1 MKKNKWIAAGVL
13 ALATYCQLA
22 SAAVSVQQA
31 ERLKGELTPLGAER
45 AGNGKDIPPWRGGLT
60 SPVLEYK
67 KAGQHHPN
75 PYPQDKPLFVITAAN
90 KDRYKEHLTEG
101 QMALFATYPDS
112 FKMPIYKT
120 RRTAAAPELIYE
132 NTYKN
137 AIRTELNA
145 GGAGLRYAYGGT
157 PFPIAKTGLEVIW
170 NHITRW
176 RGVFFSRRSSEV
188 AVQKDGAYSLV
199 TVQQDILFNYY
210 NPNVTID
217 ELNNILFYYLSFTK
231 APARLAGGAV
241 LVHETIDQ
249 IEEARQAWGYNAGQ
263 RRVRRAP
270 NLAYDTPIAAADG
283 LRYADDTDMFNG
295 APDRYNWTLVGKKEI
310 FIPYNNYELSSNN
323 LTYQEILKPGHLN
336 PDYTRYEKHRVWVVE
351 ANLKEGSRHVY
362 QKRRFFIDEDTWG
375 IAVADQYD
383 AAGDLWRVSM
393 AYLKNYY
400 ELPVTWSALDVFHDV
415 KARRYHV
422 QGLDN
427 EERGTV
433 DFSLAIPSS
442 QYFTPSA
449 LRRRGKR

>member
-1 MKKNKWIAAGVL
+1 MKKHNWVAAGVL
-13 ALATYCQLA
+13 VLAAFSQLTT
-22 SAAVSVQQA
+22 AAVSVQQA

-45 AGNGKDIPPWRGGLT
+45 AGNGKDIPVWRGGVSVPALD
-60 SPVLEYK
+60 YK
-67 KAGQHHPN
+67 KSGQHHPN
-75 PYPQDKPLFVITAAN
+75 PYPQDKPLFVITADN
-90 KDRYKEHLTEG
+90 VETHKEFLTDG
-101 QMALFATYPDS
+101 QLALFKTYPDT
-112 FKMPIYKT
+112 FKMPIYQT
-120 RRTAAAPELIYE
+120 RRSAAAPEWIYE

-137 AIRTELNA
+137 AIRAELNQN
-145 GGAGLRYAYGGT
+145 GAGLRYAYGGI
-157 PFPIAKTGLEVIW
+157 PFPIAKNGLEAIW

-188 AVQKDGAYSLV
+188 AVQKDGGFSLV

-210 NPNVTID
+210 NPTATID

-249 IEEARQAWGYNAGQ
+249 VEESRQAWGYNAGQ

-283 LRYADDTDMFNG
+283 LRYADDTDMYNG
-295 APDRYNWTLVGKKEI
+295 APDRYDWKLVEKKEI
-310 FIPYNNYELSSNN
+310 YIPYNNYDLSSKQ
-323 LTYQEILKPGHLN
+323 LTYKEILKPGHIN
-336 PDYTRYEKHRVWVVE
+336 PDHTRYEKHRVWVVE
-351 ANLKEGSRHVY
+351 ATLKEGARHVY
-362 QKRRFFIDEDTWG
+362 NKRRFFLDEDTWG

-383 AAGDLWRVSM
+383 SAGDLWRVSM

-400 ELPVTWSALDVFHDV
+400 ELPVTWTTLDVFHDV

-427 EERGTV
+427 EERSTV
-433 DFSLAIPSS
+433 DFSLDLPNDH
-442 QYFTPSA
+442 YFTPSA